1 MTTHAPYKPGAHVRP
16 LLPRPGRNRQARP
29 AAAGCH
35 AIAREQPRRPGN
47 RLSPRSARPPRPAP
61 ASRAR
66 ERHPRPSPGTAG
78 PHRGGRW
85 GPAAWPGEQVSH
97 PRRAGMPGWAV
108 RGSCGPAGHAP
119 PSPHS
124 RQEGPRPDPAAARR
138 APRAEQARRN
148 AGVEIRRPGRAWC
161 SPAVPAPASPGQR
174 TAPHQPGTGRP
185 ILRGHQL
192 SGYTADELAAI
203 FAALAEEAGF
213 TLTPAAAGKAVT
225 VLGQAESRHRTG
237 NARLAIRLLDQ
248 AASGQA
254 SRATA
259 LPAPGPAILS
269 TSARTTCPGTFSST
283 SQSQTTNDLASTCKR
298 AGRRR
303 RPDPVAMATI

>member
-138 APRAEQARRN
+138 APPGGAGAPERRGGDP
-148 AGVEIRRPGRAWC
+148 AAWK
-161 SPAVPAPASPGQR
+161 SLVFTGG
-174 TAPHQPGTGRP
+174 PGTGKSRAANCSAP
-185 ILRGHQL
+185 ARHWPPDSPRSSTFRLHRRRARRHLRR
-192 SGYTADELAAI
+192 
-203 FAALAEEAGF
+203 
-213 TLTPAAAGKAVT
+213 
-225 VLGQAESRHRTG
+225 LGRRSRIHAHSSSRRQGRHRT
-237 NARLAIRLLDQ
+237 RT
-248 AASGQA
+248 
-254 SRATA
+254 SRK
-259 LPAPGPAILS
+259 P
-269 TSARTTCPGTFSST
+269 SS
-283 SQSQTTNDLASTCKR
+283 NR
-298 AGRRR
+298 
-303 RPDPVAMATI
+303 